1 MLYVILIWPGSISG
15 IFSRVPRSP
24 VWAAQIASL
33 FRLRERSPALA
44 ITGAHHTRVGKFLWN
59 QENMIYFWP
68 VKNMEQLFIDKH
80 FRCMMKLSKCQT
92 DILWPSLSRPADNIL
107 RYFLILHN
115 FFVFQKK
122 LKAIIKYGACNNWY
136 TSYIMNCFQSCN
148 AVHQVMAALNVVTR
162 EMSGWVSVGTHGA
175 QSELGNLLSRSLY
188 HQSSHLSREQDV
200 KQSSSPSAVRKLS
213 WKTEVLSEIKLGMF
227 LSEVRKKK

>member
-1 MLYVILIWPGSISG
+1 
-15 IFSRVPRSP
+15 
-24 VWAAQIASL
+24 
-33 FRLRERSPALA
+33 
-44 ITGAHHTRVGKFLWN
+44 
-59 QENMIYFWP
+59 
-68 VKNMEQLFIDKH
+68 
-80 FRCMMKLSKCQT
+80 
-92 DILWPSLSRPADNIL
+92 
-107 RYFLILHN
+107 
-115 FFVFQKK
+115 
-122 LKAIIKYGACNNWY
+122 
-136 TSYIMNCFQSCN
+136 MNCFQSCN